1 MTTHAAEIVN
11 KSIPLWVKLML
22 IVAGLAIAAGL
33 IMPRLAAGAG
43 GEKSPA
49 RTGAATMGM
58 SAESPSGAGGKT
70 ASSAGDSPIGPAV
83 FRLGFSFFVGFAV
96 AYAAR
101 WAFKIA
107 LLVAGLLFLALLGL
121 QYGGIVN
128 VQWGLMEKHYDGA
141 SRWLSE
147 NSGAMTTFVTGALPS
162 AAAGGL
168 GLFAGLRRKLL

>member
-1 MTTHAAEIVN
+1 MTTQATEIVN

-58 SAESPSGAGGKT
+58 SAESPSGAGGK
-70 ASSAGDSPIGPAV
+70 
-83 FRLGFSFFVGFAV
+83 AV

-121 QYGGIVN
+121 QHWGIVN